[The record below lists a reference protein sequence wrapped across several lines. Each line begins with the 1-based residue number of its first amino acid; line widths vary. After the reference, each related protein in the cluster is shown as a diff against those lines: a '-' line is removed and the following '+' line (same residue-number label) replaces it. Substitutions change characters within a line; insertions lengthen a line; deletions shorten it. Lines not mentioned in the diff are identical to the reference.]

1 MRKTPFIAIIAV
13 ALVIL
18 VGGSYEGTVETASIS
33 IDGMRC
39 GSCSSKVETTL
50 SNQAGVKAVSVDLD
64 AKLATVEYYPS
75 KIGKSELVTAVSSA
89 GFTAGEAACDYS
101 AKKAKAAAGSSCDYS
116 TKKAKTAAAGAS
128 CATKAKKTAI

>member
-1 MRKTPFIAIIAV
+1 MKKTPFIAIVAV

-18 VGGSYEGTVETASIS
+18 VGGSYDGNVETASIS

-39 GSCSSKVETTL
+39 GSCSSKVETAL

-75 KIGKSELVTAVSSA
+75 KVGKAELVTAVSNA

-101 AKKAKAAAGSSCDYS
+101 AKKAKAAAGASCDYS